1 MLVEPTSQLTN
12 DRGSITVRAESFQL
26 THGHLSFSPHVPPI
40 KKIIKDVI
48 DAHHESHRAKR
59 RAQADALALDAPS
72 LCPAD
77 RIGALLSGKR
87 ARAVDAAD
95 KEARR
100 SSILDAAERLFMQ
113 SHEFASVS
121 QVAEAAKLAKGTV
134 YLYFQTKEELYLAI
148 HMRNAGAFF
157 NELIADL
164 EQGFPHGV
172 KKDITFDYM
181 RALVVKHMLANESYF
196 PLVACCVGLPMDS
209 VPAESAGATK
219 QLLGSWLMRA
229 GAGLE
234 RHFPQLGE
242 GGGMRLLNH
251 SYALMIGLYHLLGE
265 HTYQPQRPDTGLSS
279 FREEALIGL
288 SRYWEAAVGPEK

>member
-1 MLVEPTSQLTN
+1 
-12 DRGSITVRAESFQL
+12 
-26 THGHLSFSPHVPPI
+26 VPPI
-40 KKIIKDVI
+40 KKIIKDAIV
-48 DAHHESHRAKR
+48 AHHESHRAKR
-59 RAQADALALDAPS
+59 REQGGAVALDTPS

-100 SSILDAAERLFMQ
+100 TSILDAADRLFINTY
-113 SHEFASVS
+113 EFANVS
-121 QVAEAAKLAKGTV
+121 QVAEEAGLAKGTV
-134 YLYFQTKEELYLAI
+134 YLYFQSKEEIYLAI

-157 NELIADL
+157 GELIADL
-164 EQGFPHGV
+164 ESGFPHGE
-172 KKDITFDYM
+172 KKRISFDYM

-209 VPAESAGATK
+209 VPLESALATK
-219 QLLGSWLMRA
+219 QLLGGWLQRA

-265 HTYQPQRPDTGLSS
+265 HTHQPQRPDTGLSS

-288 SRYWEAAVGPEK
+288 SRYWEATLGPEDEHEAKASG